1 MIIGVNRLFALRGF
15 GFCELVELD
24 VSEIQCYVNRN
35 FDEVEHV
42 EEEAQIEDEARAVHR
57 DDLYNLSRDTERV
70 AYQQEY
76 LEEQALSLCRARYVG
91 LADRNRP

>member
-35 FDEVEHV
+35 FDKVQRV
-42 EEEAQIEDEARAVHR
+42 EEEAQIEDEARAIHC

-76 LEEQALSLCRARYVG
+76 LEKQALSLCRARYVG